1 MTYHNHRAEPYFTF
15 IKNGQKTFEGRIR
28 KGWYRLVK
36 PGDHIIIYNEEETDS
51 IEVLV
56 KSARPYVSMREMIE
70 NEPLKKLLPDVETI
84 EQGIKV
90 FKRFYTEEQEREFGA
105 VAIEIQML

>member
-28 KGWYRLVK
+28 KGWYRLAK

-51 IEVLV
+51 IEVIV
-56 KSARPYVSMREMIE
+56 KNVRPYVSMREMLE
-70 NEPLKKLLPDVETI
+70 REPLKKLLPDVETI

-90 FKRFYTEEQEREFGA
+90 FKRFYTDEQEREFGV
-105 VAIEIQML
+105 VAIEIQIP